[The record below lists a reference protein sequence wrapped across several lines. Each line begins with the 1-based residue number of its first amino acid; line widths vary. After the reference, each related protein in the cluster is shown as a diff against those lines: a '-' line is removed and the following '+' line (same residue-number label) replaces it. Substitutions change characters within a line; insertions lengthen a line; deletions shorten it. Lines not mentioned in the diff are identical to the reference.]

1 VKISVD
7 FTKEQLAKANNVTFG
22 QFICNGEIVLG
33 WGKGSWLGQGK
44 DCKIRSALTK
54 DSGRLCVP
62 SLSQGL
68 WFLGA
73 GSGMHPSLCTLFWR
87 TT

>member
-1 VKISVD
+1 MKVSID
-7 FTKEQLAKANNVTFG
+7 FCKEQLTKPNSVTFG
-22 QFICNGEIVLG
+22 QFVCQGEIILG
-33 WGKGSWLGQGK
+33 WQGK
-44 DCKIRSALTK
+44 DRKKGSVPTE

-62 SLSQGL
+62 SLSQGPC
-68 WFLGA
+68 FLGA